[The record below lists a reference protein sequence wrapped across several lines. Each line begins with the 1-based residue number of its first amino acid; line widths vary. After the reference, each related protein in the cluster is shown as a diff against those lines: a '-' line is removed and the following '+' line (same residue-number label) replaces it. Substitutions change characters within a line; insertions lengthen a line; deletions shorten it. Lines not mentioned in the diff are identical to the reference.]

1 MEDKI
6 IQKFI
11 ATQLAI
17 KNFRRDKI
25 NFEDFKFGY
34 VYNDMLDSIIE
45 QLEKEFYSLK
55 AKLIS
60 SYHIEVMF
68 LGKEEN
74 VNRYKIKNKD
84 TEKIIEFTSDE
95 LKEMTGALMK
105 ESLIKYQS
113 FIEWKEHVWEDEGK
127 E

>member
-1 MEDKI
+1 MENNI
-6 IQKFI
+6 IKRFI
-11 ATQLAI
+11 ALQLSI
-17 KNFRRDKI
+17 KNFRKDKKH
-25 NFEDFKFGY
+25 FEELKFGY

-45 QLEKEFYSLK
+45 HMEKEFYALK

-105 ESLIKYQS
+105 ESLIKYRS
-113 FIEWKEHVWEDEGK
+113 SIDWKEHVWDDDGK